1 MSKFKEPITVC
12 NGKKKKKRRMKKCTE
27 YELTTLKTNKTNKPK
42 YRNLKPWK
50 PHIHGEERKVY
61 LSNTAD

>member
-1 MSKFKEPITVC
+1 
-12 NGKKKKKRRMKKCTE
+12 MKKCTE